1 MNITIKNCNSI
12 DSADI
17 SIEQGKLNVRY
28 GVNGTGKSTIAK
40 CLTLAAKSEDIGV
53 LCPFKHKAST
63 EVATKPSIQG
73 AESFSSVLVFN
84 EDYVRQFVFQADEV
98 IANSFNIFVRTP
110 EYEAHLAAIETHI
123 KGIKDSFKDSVDLS
137 KLITDLQT
145 LSGAFGKSKDGWAAS
160 GAWARGPGMGNRV
173 VHIPEGLED
182 YKLFI
187 QSDDNVKWLKWQMEG
202 TTYSSKSD
210 NCPFC
215 TSSIESKKATIQ
227 KVRENYDAKAVE
239 HINNVSHVVG
249 ELGSYFTD
257 DTRQKIST
265 LTKSAGQ
272 ISQEEK
278 AYLVDLRRQIDLLLE
293 KCQKLRFLSF
303 SSLKDAGKLSTLL
316 EDLRIKLEFFTSLNS
331 DSTRAVIDPIN
342 AKIDEV
348 LVDIGSLQGEVGKQK
363 SAIAK
368 TIKINKEHIDLF
380 LRSAGYKYTVDI
392 EPAGE
397 EYRLKLFHIDAPD
410 AQADGSAHL
419 SFGERNALSL
429 VLFMF
434 DCLAQNPNL
443 VILDD
448 PISSFD
454 RSKKFAVVEMLFRG
468 ARSLR
473 GKTVLMLTHDLE
485 PVIDMGHTLAGKFM
499 QTVTIAFLENQKGQI
514 TETEIKK
521 DDIMTYGE
529 VCKTNI
535 AGAADDVHKV
545 IYLRRFLEIT
555 EPAGMPYQL
564 LSSLIHKRVSPDKRI
579 GGVTTALT
587 SGEIAAATAEVSV
600 HIPGFNY
607 SALQARFA
615 DDAQMIAAYKA
626 ANKNYEKL
634 QIFRVLKDGDLPD
647 DEVLAKFINEV
658 FHIEND
664 FIMQVNPLKYE
675 LIPHYVIE
683 ECDRVLGV

>member
-1 MNITIKNCNSI
+1 MNIRIKNCNSI
-12 DSADI
+12 DSAEI
-17 SIEQGKLNVRY
+17 SIELDKLNIRY

-40 CLTLAAKSEDIGV
+40 CLALAAEGEDIGV
-53 LCPFKHKAST
+53 LCPFKHRSST
-63 EVATKPSIQG
+63 DEATKPFIQG
-73 AESFSSVLVFN
+73 AESLSSVLVFN

-110 EYEAHLAAIETHI
+110 EYEAHLAAIEAHI
-123 KGIKDSFKDSVDLS
+123 KGIKDSFNDSGDLN
-137 KLITDLQT
+137 KLIADLQT
-145 LSGAFGKSKDGWAAS
+145 LSGAFGRSKDGWAAS

-210 NCPFC
+210 TCPFC
-215 TSSIESKKATIQ
+215 TSLIETKRGTIE

-239 HINNVSHVVG
+239 HINNVSQVVG
-249 ELGSYFTD
+249 ELGKYFTD
-257 DTRQKIST
+257 DTRDKISA
-265 LTKSAGQ
+265 LTRSAGQ
-272 ISQEEK
+272 ISTEER
-278 AYLVDLRRQIDLLLE
+278 AYLVDLRRQVDLLLE

-303 SSLKDAGKLSTLL
+303 SSMKDAGKISTLL
-316 EDLRIKLEFFTSLNS
+316 EELRIKIEFFTSLNS

-342 AKIDEV
+342 AKIVEV
-348 LVDIGSLQGEVGKQK
+348 LADIGSLQGEVGKQK
-363 SAIAK
+363 SAIAR
-368 TIKINKEHIDLF
+368 TIKANKDHIDLF
-380 LRSAGYKYTVDI
+380 LRSAGYKYSVDI
-392 EPAGE
+392 EPVGE
-397 EYRLKLFHIDAPD
+397 EYRLKLFHVDAPD

-434 DCLAQNPNL
+434 DCLAKNPGL
-443 VILDD
+443 IILDD

-473 GKTVLMLTHDLE
+473 GRTVLMLTHDLE

-499 QTVTIAFLENQKGQI
+499 QNVTIAFLENQKGLI

-521 DDIMTYGE
+521 DDIMTFGE
-529 VCKTNI
+529 VCKANI
-535 AGAADDVHKV
+535 AGATDDVHKV

-555 EPAGMPYQL
+555 EPSGIPYQL

-579 GGVTTALT
+579 GGATTLLT
-587 SGEIAAATAEVSV
+587 AAEIAASTAEISV
-600 HIPGFNY
+600 HIPGFDY
-607 SALQARFA
+607 GVLQSRFA
-615 DDAQMIAAYKA
+615 DDTQMVAAYKA
-626 ANKNYEKL
+626 AGKNYEKL
-634 QIFRVLKDGDLPD
+634 QIFRVIKDGDLPD
-647 DEVLAKFINEV
+647 NEVLAKFINEV

-664 FIMQVNPLKYE
+664 FVMQVNPLSLY
-675 LIPHYVIE
+675 LTT
-683 ECDRVLGV
+683 